1 MAESS
6 VTLSIPLALEELN
19 LTSSGEAVLFERS
32 EDGRTITATTAV
44 GAPVFVMSLTTD
56 DDGGFSYDFD
66 LQGPLDPPAAGSDV
80 LADLP
85 FGLTVVESDG
95 ARATATIHVDVVDDS
110 SEGEAEGPIEP
121 EDDHPISAEPAMVE
135 PAMAAPAIDMEEA
148 MSPSFPPELSGMQED
163 TADEPLADEP
173 LADEPLTAE
182 QAEQDS
188 TVIAEPTV
196 VIGPSGAGERAWID
210 LHIDMSA
217 FEGPENILSITLE
230 GLPGRA
236 ELSAGADNGD
246 GTWTV
251 PAGDVEGLRF
261 RPPAGRAADYK
272 LAVSATSFEPATG
285 EVALARPLE
294 QTVTVHVDAQG
305 APLDG
310 SAEDGEAPEPDA
322 EETLSGGDTV
332 TVDLAIDAS
341 AFHTDG
347 SEQTTFT
354 ISGVPKGGRL
364 SAGLDNGDGS
374 WTLEPGDREGLR
386 MILPAGSPRL
396 SSPGLSLPG
405 LSLPGLSLDV
415 EGRALHIDLD
425 GYAVASGDETG
436 DPTPNGGTEAEPS
449 PIAADGEKDE
459 VEHEDGE
466 ESEVEQDDDG
476 LDHASPIIGID
487 ADQVSEAGV
496 ADDIRGLPP
505 ITDNAAADPSTEV
518 AATADVQIVLDDR
531 GHAVQINVTVTVDV
545 IFADT
550 GEGGE
555 SHYVLVELPNG
566 FTAPEGVEIVQGGG
580 FVGLPDMTFI
590 RVEIPAAVI
599 VAGEGAVSV
608 PVTLTALPDVAATD
622 DFDFLVFAEIRDQA
636 FVEAEADEDRV
647 FTGVRVEAEL
657 PEIEGVTGLAAAVPD
672 PDAAAILLEI
682 DVTALDGDG
691 TDVTSIRIS
700 GVPDGA
706 RLSAGVDNGDGSW
719 TLGRE
724 DLEGLTI
731 TPPDVPDLEFDLT
744 VTASTEEVATGKVS
758 EASVDRHVAVLDDA
772 DGPDPQT
779 TDEQDEATL
788 PPDSISDTISDII
801 SDIAP
806 GSDPDPHSG
815 EATGEFR
822 FAIDIDTGF
831 DDLDESGRLSVTL
844 AGVPDGARFD
854 RGTDN
859 GDGSWTFED
868 GHTAD
873 LVMTVPA
880 DTADFQLQVTATV
893 RQTESGDKESRTLML
908 AVEVPKPE
916 SADTDAW
923 LHDNLDGAD
932 DAGGDGGWFADQ
944 GGDLPLEG
952 DPGRGR
958 SAKGEHTPD

>member
-1 MAESS
+1 MAEESLQDNQDIFGDDPDRLADPAVGPNGSVLRSLTQNLAVDFGDSGGGFVRLTLPAALRRLQLTSDARPIRFVLGDEGQRIQGLVGQGGAPVLEIRLNNESGQYSYTFDLKGPVDDFDGDRIDLPVGIFLSDTDGNTVTGTFDLGIVDGEPAAAAEGLLEVEEGGWTLGSEAGGCNLLEDAGPGADSGEIVRFDYIDAEGNEAFAFAGERVETEHGSLTVDADGSWSFSANPDADLDGGRILDGFNYTIESGDGDKVIARKDLQIIEDGPAAPVAERPNAESVAERTIAESEAEVAEPETAAPASTDPASTDPASTDPASTDPASTDPASTDPASIDSASTDPDPGAMAESS

-608 PVTLTALPDVAATD
+608 PVTLTALPDV
-622 DFDFLVFAEIRDQA
+622 
-636 FVEAEADEDRV
+636 
-647 FTGVRVEAEL
+647 
-657 PEIEGVTGLAAAVPD
+657 
-672 PDAAAILLEI
+672 
-682 DVTALDGDG
+682 
-691 TDVTSIRIS
+691 
-700 GVPDGA
+700 
-706 RLSAGVDNGDGSW
+706 
-719 TLGRE
+719 
-724 DLEGLTI
+724 
-731 TPPDVPDLEFDLT
+731 
-744 VTASTEEVATGKVS
+744 
-758 EASVDRHVAVLDDA
+758 
-772 DGPDPQT
+772 
-779 TDEQDEATL
+779 
-788 PPDSISDTISDII
+788 
-801 SDIAP
+801 
-806 GSDPDPHSG
+806 
-815 EATGEFR
+815 
-822 FAIDIDTGF
+822 
-831 DDLDESGRLSVTL
+831 
-844 AGVPDGARFD
+844 
-854 RGTDN
+854 
-859 GDGSWTFED
+859 
-868 GHTAD
+868 
-873 LVMTVPA
+873 
-880 DTADFQLQVTATV
+880 
-893 RQTESGDKESRTLML
+893 
-908 AVEVPKPE
+908 
-916 SADTDAW
+916 
-923 LHDNLDGAD
+923 
-932 DAGGDGGWFADQ
+932 
-944 GGDLPLEG
+944 
-952 DPGRGR
+952 
-958 SAKGEHTPD
+958 